1 MLKRRM
7 LLLTI
12 LGVAMLLTT
21 MHPASAKIG
30 TGQLYVYID
39 SDYTALA
46 PQDNKGFYKV
56 YPDQEVYIQIADITE
71 FGLDEDVIVKI
82 GLGVDGN
89 SYTYTVGPLAVKTL
103 ESGEGQGL
111 PGVGDENQQIL
122 WKVGQHDS
130 GYIDIPPCNTIT
142 IHYKDASG
150 TGPDYVTYDVTP
162 PCITAHMHVIPGNP
176 VGTVG
181 AILLL
186 FAGFGAYLLIKDR
199 KTISVPKF

>member
-1 MLKRRM
+1 M
-7 LLLTI
+7 LLLAI
-12 LGVAMLLTT
+12 LGLVMLLTT

-56 YPDQEVYIQIADITE
+56 YPDQEVYIQIANITE
-71 FGLDEDVIVKI
+71 FSIDEDIIVKI

-89 SYTYTVGPLAVKTL
+89 SYTYTVGPLVVKTL

-122 WKVGQHDS
+122 WKVGQHDG

-142 IHYKDASG
+142 VHYKDASG

-186 FAGFGAYLLIKDR
+186 FAGFGAYLLIKNR